1 MAVFKDAQEL
11 KKHVMEKLWNDS
23 AVCTAQKSDF
33 PNSTPMAN
41 RRKSAT
47 NTLFTETITD
57 ANRKK
62 MYDRGIGGPIVDKL
76 IDDALKNGFVID
88 KFLTKEEPDRELT
101 EKLVQLYESKVRA
114 EFDKAWKWSRLYGFS
129 VLLLGIK
136 DNKELNE
143 PADSTSKVEYIIAIP
158 ETWVQDVVYET
169 ADKDSFV
176 TFPLKIKQF
185 RLLTDRFGTSALI
198 DVSRVII
205 IENPGLQEYWGDR
218 QNRWGIG
225 VSALDRPYNIIT
237 IVENMLWSAGQTMWR
252 VGGGLLGIDMPP
264 DANEEDREAALDSL
278 GDINAKTV
286 LAFPD
291 GYKAN
296 ILNTASAVLNPAPY
310 FEKMM
315 EQLAGV
321 TEYPKTILYGLSTG
335 AVTGS
340 QLDRSTYYSK
350 IVAKQNAISGV
361 LKTVLMRLSG
371 DTGEWS
377 IRWNSPYE
385 MTEAERLG
393 ALKLQAQIDTEKVKS
408 FTRTPDEIRERD
420 GLPKLTAEQ
429 TTLLQIIHKASST
442 PEPMGTAK
450 SSRPTEANPQ
460 TKLTT

>member
-1 MAVFKDAQEL
+1 M
-11 KKHVMEKLWNDS
+11 
-23 AVCTAQKSDF
+23 
-33 PNSTPMAN
+33 
-41 RRKSAT
+41 
-47 NTLFTETITD
+47 
-57 ANRKK
+57 
-62 MYDRGIGGPIVDKL
+62 
-76 IDDALKNGFVID
+76 
-88 KFLTKEEPDRELT
+88 
-101 EKLVQLYESKVRA
+101 
-114 EFDKAWKWSRLYGFS
+114 
-129 VLLLGIK
+129 
-136 DNKELNE
+136 
-143 PADSTSKVEYIIAIP
+143 AIP

-169 ADKDSFV
+169 ADKGGFV
-176 TFPLKIKQF
+176 TLPLKIKQF
-185 RLLTDRFGTSALI
+185 RLMVDKFGESALI
-198 DVSRVII
+198 DVSRVIV
-205 IENPGLQEYWGDR
+205 IENPGLQEYWGNR
-218 QNRWGIG
+218 QNSWGIG

-237 IVENMLWSAGQTMWR
+237 IVDNMLWSAGQTMWR

-350 IVAKQNAISGV
+350 VVTKQNAISGI

-371 DTGEWS
+371 DMGEWS

-393 ALKLQAQIDTEKVKS
+393 AMKLQAQIDTEKVKS
-408 FTRTPDEIRERD
+408 FTRTPDEIRARD
-420 GLPKLTAEQ
+420 GLPKLTTEQ
-429 TTLLQIIHKASST
+429 TTLLQAIQKAAST
-442 PEPMGTAK
+442 PTPVGTTRTA
-450 SSRPTEANPQ
+450 RPTEADPQ
-460 TKLTT
+460 TKITNEEIG